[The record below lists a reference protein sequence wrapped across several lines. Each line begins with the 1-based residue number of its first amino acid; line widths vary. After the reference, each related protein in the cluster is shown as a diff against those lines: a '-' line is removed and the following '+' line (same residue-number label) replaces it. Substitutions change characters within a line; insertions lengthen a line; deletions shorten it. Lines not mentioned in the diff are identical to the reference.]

1 MKLQLKHLS
10 PYLPYGLKAIY
21 NEENEEN
28 TVVTILGT
36 CILDKERHYQ
46 IKFKDGIVGLFIA
59 NDIKP
64 ILRPLSDFYES
75 VEGVSFSNMITHGYH
90 NEFWW
95 DENFN
100 VNQLMYHDLQ
110 LLLSKH
116 CDVFGLIEKGLAI
129 DINTLK

>member
-1 MKLQLKHLS
+1 MKLELKHLS

-64 ILRPLSDFYES
+64 ILRPLSDFYEDID
-75 VEGVSFSNMITHGYH
+75 GVSFSNMITHGYH

-116 CDVFGLIEKGLAI
+116 CDVFGLIEKGLTI
-129 DINTLK
+129 DINTI

>member
-1 MKLQLKHLS
+1 MKLELKHLS

>member
-129 DINTLK
+129 DINTI